1 MPHFDM
7 FVSGRESCHI
17 VICLLVRENHI
28 PYCDMFVS
36 VRESCHIV
44 KCL

>member
-1 MPHFDM
+1 MPHYEM

-17 VICLLVRENHI
+17 LRCLEVGENHATLLNVCKWERI
-28 PYCDMFVS
+28 IFHM
-36 VRESCHIV
+36 